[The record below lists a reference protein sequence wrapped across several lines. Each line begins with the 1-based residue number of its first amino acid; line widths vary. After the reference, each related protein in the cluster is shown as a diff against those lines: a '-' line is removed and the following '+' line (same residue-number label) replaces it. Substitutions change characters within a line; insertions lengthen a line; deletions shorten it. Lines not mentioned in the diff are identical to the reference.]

1 MSSLFTVV
9 TNIDEIAR
17 QNKELGQRLSK
28 AFKVKRT
35 REITYPSSHHTGTV
49 YFEAAA
55 GKGVRSW
62 SPDSEPGKLINY
74 LLAGDPAESSWMEID
89 VQINFPAGTYN
100 RRMAGA
106 FITDENGDVFVAH
119 RGKLTKG
126 KAGLPKA
133 KVLREFAS
141 RIVEAEDQGLTYK
154 VILISS
160 LDDPNLASRLW
171 DFSEEARKVATRIAS
186 EKNGDDVVEQSNGRG
201 GGRLAGSR
209 NASAQPK
216 DPMLSLRDYFD
227 EYAGEGNSMC
237 YGGGKRIV
245 EHGDVVKALELELC
259 TCGKTQK
266 AQAIDLAIVAAEVVD
281 LYEVKTSA
289 GTTDVYTGV
298 GQLLIHG
305 ECIRELLKLP
315 VHRHLVL
322 PEPPRA
328 SHAKHV
334 RKKGDINIVTYKKN
348 GAGYIFS
355 GLV

>member
-1 MSSLFTVV
+1 MSSFFTVV

-17 QNKELGQRLSK
+17 QNKKLGQRLSK

-35 REITYPSSHHTGTV
+35 REITYPSGHHSGTV

-55 GKGVRSW
+55 GKGVRAW
-62 SPDSEPGKLINY
+62 SPDSGPGKLINF
-74 LLAGDPAESSWMEID
+74 LLAGDPAESNRMQID

-100 RRMAGA
+100 RRIAGA
-106 FITDENGDVFVAH
+106 FVTDENGDVFVAH

-141 RIVEAEDQGLTYK
+141 RIVVAEDQGRSSK

-171 DFSEEARKVATRIAS
+171 DFSEEAREVATRIAS
-186 EKNGDDVVEQSNGRG
+186 EKNGDDVVDKSNGRG
-201 GGRLAGSR
+201 GGRLGGSR

-216 DPMLSLRDYFD
+216 DPMLSLKDYFD
-227 EYAGEGNSMC
+227 EYAGEGNSL
-237 YGGGKRIV
+237 GHSGGKRIV
-245 EHGDVVKALELELC
+245 EHGDVVKALELQLR
-259 TCGKTQK
+259 TCGRSQK
-266 AQAIDLAIVAAEVVD
+266 AQAIDLAIVAGKVD
-281 LYEVKTSA
+281 LFEVKTSA
-289 GTTDVYTGV
+289 STTDVYTGV

-315 VHRHLVL
+315 VRRHLVL

-328 SHAKHV
+328 SYAKHV
-334 RKKGDINIVTYKKN
+334 TKKGGINIVTYKKN
-348 GAGYIFS
+348 GAGYVFN